1 MGAYNIG
8 TGISTDFNTIY
19 KIITEEMDSNIKSK
33 CEKNPF
39 SSYQMFIQA
48 NIEKAKNELGFY
60 PEYDIKSGVRAMLST

>member
-1 MGAYNIG
+1 
-8 TGISTDFNTIY
+8 
-19 KIITEEMDSNIKSK
+19 MDSNIKSK
-33 CEKNPF
+33 YEKNPF